1 MRNYKMYKILTQL
14 NSFGNTQISI
24 IKLNENGSFTSFLA
38 NESTENYQIYL
49 KWVAEGNTPLP
60 ADE

>member
-1 MRNYKMYKILTQL
+1 MYKILTQL

-49 KWVAEGNTPLP
+49 KWVAEGNTPEP
-60 ADE
+60 ADEPN